1 MWLRN
6 GGVGGKQLQL
16 IDQLF
21 GAKRHQQLLT
31 NETTRR
37 LLGYLAHME
46 ALQAPQLA
54 SMLRAVCRAHETER
68 VEIEQLLLHILPDL
82 NQAAQATLLD
92 SAAAMLP
99 PELLAQLLTRRPVS
113 WWSLNVGDKARKT
126 LLNSLWNLMVD
137 DTPNPNSHA
146 AADAGGAAAL
156 ARRPSFA
163 TLPPPPPSASTEP
176 SPSPM
181 NQSTRKRPPS
191 PDNDGSSPMGAG
203 RPSPAQRNGNKDSAG
218 TLARQRGLSLVAS
231 GLSLALLG
239 APQPPVVWFREAK
252 SNAT

>member
-1 MWLRN
+1 MAW
-6 GGVGGKQLQL
+6 VEQLQL

-68 VEIEQLLLHILPDL
+68 VEIEQLLLHVLPELD
-82 NQAAQATLLD
+82 QAAQATLLD

-99 PELLAQLLTRRPVS
+99 PELLAQLLTRRTAS
-113 WWSLNVGDKARKT
+113 WWSLHVGDKARKS

-137 DTPNPNSHA
+137 DTPSPDSHA
-146 AADAGGAAAL
+146 ASDAGGTAAAL

-163 TLPPPPPSASTEP
+163 TLPPLTPSTDP
-176 SPSPM
+176 SPTPM
-181 NQSTRKRPPS
+181 NHSTRKRPPS
-191 PDNDGSSPMGAG
+191 PDNEGSSLMGAR
-203 RPSPAQRNGNKDSAG
+203 RPSPAQRNGNNDSAG
-218 TLARQRGLSLVAS
+218 TLTRATGVSLVARARS
-231 GLSLALLG
+231 ITRSAGRSSTT
-239 APQPPVVWFREAK
+239 VVRFRE
-252 SNAT
+252 S